1 MKKFFALTL
10 IIFTSISI
18 QAQNF
23 EDLEFGSDS
32 TFEVITWNIEWF
44 PKEGVTTVNYV
55 SNILEAL
62 DADLYAL
69 QEISDTILFKQ
80 MLDSLEDYT
89 GYFQSSWFA
98 GLAYIYKTDEVTIN
112 DIYEIYTTSEYWR
125 PFPRSPMV
133 IELSIGD
140 DDFIVI
146 NNHFKC
152 CGDGILDIADPSDE
166 ETRRLDASNLLK
178 EYIDENFTNN
188 KVVILGD
195 LNDNLADSPE
205 NNIFQVILNDSLNY
219 DFVDL
224 EIAYGSSTNWSYPT
238 WPSHL
243 DHVCITNE
251 LFQDFEEDG
260 SVVWTIKLEDYFEG
274 GWWEYETYVSDHRPV
289 ALKVFRNPISGVND
303 NLTPNVKFVNY
314 PNPFITS
321 TTIEYELQQP
331 EKVTLTIYDHL
342 GKQVHQV
349 QVNQAQGSRQIKW
362 NAEGYADGIYYYRLQ
377 AGEQVANGKMLK
389 VR

>member
-1 MKKFFALTL
+1 MKKFFALAL

-44 PKEGVTTVNYV
+44 PKEGVTTINYV

-112 DIYEIYTTSEYWR
+112 DIYEIYITSEYWR

-188 KVVILGD
+188 KVVLLGD

-205 NNIFQVILNDSLNY
+205 NNVFQVILNDSLNY

-243 DHVCITNE
+243 DHICITNE

-260 SVVWTIKLEDYFEG
+260 SVVRTIKLEDYFEG

-321 TTIEYELQQP
+321 TTIEYELRQP
-331 EKVTLTIYDHL
+331 EKVTLTIYDYL

-349 QVNQAQGSRQIKW
+349 QVNQAQGSQQIKW

-377 AGEQVANGKMLK
+377 AGEQVANGKLVK
-389 VR
+389 AR

>member
-1 MKKFFALTL
+1 MKIFISITL
-10 IIFTSISI
+10 IIFASISI

-32 TFEVITWNIEWF
+32 TFEAITWNIEWF
-44 PKEGVTTVNYV
+44 PKEGLTTINYV
-55 SNILEAL
+55 SHILEAL

-80 MLDSLEDYT
+80 MLDSLEEYT

-133 IELSIGD
+133 MELSIGD
-140 DDFIVI
+140 DDYIVI

-152 CGDGILDIADPSDE
+152 CGDGILDITDPWDE

-188 KVVILGD
+188 KVVLLGD
-195 LNDNLADSPE
+195 LNDNLADSYE
-205 NNIFQVILNDSLNY
+205 NNVFQAILNDSLNY

-243 DHVCITNE
+243 DHICITNE

-260 SVVWTIKLEDYFEG
+260 SEVQTIKLEDYFEG

-289 ALKVFRNPISGVND
+289 ALKVIHSPISGIND
-303 NLTPNVKFVNY
+303 NLTPNIKLVNY
-314 PNPFITS
+314 PNPFTNS
-321 TTIEYELQQP
+321 TTIEYVLKQS
-331 EKVTLTIYDHL
+331 EKVTLRIYDYL
-342 GKQVHQV
+342 GKQVYHTQE
-349 QVNQAQGSRQIKW
+349 NQPQGKQQLLW
-362 NAEGYADGIYYYRLQ
+362 NAERYADGIYYYRLLVGD
-377 AGEQVANGKMLK
+377 AVANGKMVK
-389 VR
+389 VK

>member
-188 KVVILGD
+188 KVVLLGD

-205 NNIFQVILNDSLNY
+205 NNVFQVILNDSLNY

-243 DHVCITNE
+243 DHICITNE
-251 LFQDFEEDG
+251 LFQDFEENG
-260 SVVWTIKLEDYFEG
+260 SVVRTIKLEDYFER

-289 ALKVFRNPISGVND
+289 ALKIFRNPISGVND

-331 EKVTLTIYDHL
+331 EKVTLTIYDYL

-377 AGEQVANGKMLK
+377 AGEQVANGKLVK
-389 VR
+389 AR